1 MIFNIS
7 AGYSASRDLPAFT
20 FVSPDANH
28 TVYAD
33 FDPKR
38 SDPSQNIWDDT
49 KITKTQDA
57 TTGDWLI
64 KFLVSGIFTITR
76 LSSADRGVDI
86 FVVGG
91 GGAGTSYAG
100 GGGGYVKTV
109 KRVHLRLGN
118 PYTIT
123 IGAGGNAPSA
133 WNGAGSPG
141 GQTAFGNVAVAEGG
155 EGAPSP
161 SHGGNGGSG
170 GAGLGSSA
178 ITNRNKTGGQN
189 GSKGLT
195 SNANPNSAAPGEG
208 SGEPTR
214 AFGDP
219 DGDLYSPGGGGS
231 TSDGTNPTK
240 GGFIG
245 NADNTGAG
253 ANGWSSG
260 RSGIAMMRNSRAA
273 TNKNLL
279 AESRYPDTTPFYF
292 QKGISSGNKW
302 SASSTK
308 GTVLIPA
315 NPNWQYKIT
324 KIAAGNSIPFKIAHS
339 HGIMDTISL
348 DSNPMVTNSKGI
360 GFPGVPPV
368 TSVYSYEPQLFN
380 PYTFSESAAQNTEYV
395 YETGDF
401 AEYLVIELNQS
412 SFSSNLEAFK
422 IESVGPKPASS

>member
-38 SDPSQNIWDDT
+38 SDPSQNVWDNT
-49 KITKTQDA
+49 KITKTQDN

-91 GGAGTSYAG
+91 GGGGTSYAG

-109 KRVHLRLGN
+109 KRTHLRLGH

-123 IGAGGNAPSA
+123 IGAGGNLSSA
-133 WNGAGSPG
+133 WNTAGFPG

-170 GAGLGSSA
+170 GAGLGNSE
-178 ITNRNKTGGQN
+178 TGNRSKTGGQN
-189 GSKGLT
+189 GSNGLT
-195 SNANPNSAAPGEG
+195 SNANPTSSAPGQG
-208 SGEPTR
+208 AGEPTR

-219 DGDLYSPGGGGS
+219 DGDLYAPGGAGS
-231 TSDGTNPTK
+231 RNGTDSAN

-245 NADNTGAG
+245 NADNTGGGGNERRAG
-253 ANGWSSG
+253 Y
-260 RSGIAMMRNSRAA
+260 SGIAMMRNIRSS

-292 QKGISSGNKW
+292 SRSVGSTWATSN
-302 SASSTK
+302 TK

-324 KIAAGNSIPFKIAHS
+324 KIGSGNSIPFKIAYS
-339 HGIMDTISL
+339 QGIMDTVSL
-348 DSNPMVTNSKGI
+348 SPNAMVVNSKGI

-368 TSVYSYEPQLFN
+368 SSVYNYQPRLFA

-412 SFSSNLEAFK
+412 SFSSHLEAFK
-422 IESVGPKPASS
+422 IESIGPKPASS